1 MFDVSAAAV
10 SASPARRAT
19 ARALA
24 LTWRSNTSRARART
38 HAGEPSGR
46 RGRRQ
51 PEEGGVAMWGV
62 SGTGAKATAKQNKRE
77 VETAKHTYYAW
88 RAMDGEEARRE

>member
-24 LTWRSNTSRARART
+24 LTWRSNTSRA

-51 PEEGGVAMWGV
+51 QEEGGVAMWGE